1 MTIVLVKILVYNAWN
16 EKYTI
21 LIFYFDFANFLLHVL
36 A

>member
-16 EKYTI
+16 QKYKI
-21 LIFYFDFANFLLHVL
+21 LIFYFDFANFLLHVP